1 MRLGMSFKIAGRAH
15 RGGGGAARAPVASA
29 CDASP
34 EEGGPSE
41 RVRETARPR
50 EERSHKGRIGEFR
63 RLLSTALP
71 TPVSW

>member
-1 MRLGMSFKIAGRAH
+1 MRLRMSFKIAGRAH
-15 RGGGGAARAPVASA
+15 RGGGAARAPVASA

-50 EERSHKGRIGEFR
+50 EERSHRDRIGEFR